1 MGGLQAA
8 CKYVDRARADVHVSV
23 CNALGRLSASPEPL
37 LGMLRASRS
46 VVQRLRARLGSLRML
61 LTSFTYVINEFYEN
75 VT

>member
-37 LGMLRASRS
+37 LGMLRASPIR
-46 VVQRLRARLGSLRML
+46 RPEAAGSAGVIA
-61 LTSFTYVINEFYEN
+61 YAINEFY
-75 VT
+75 VCY